1 MGKILVL
8 GRRGQLAREMAR
20 LPLNSGVELEFSGRE
35 RCDIRDTEGL
45 RRLID
50 ELEPIA
56 VVNTAAYTD
65 VDLAESE
72 EDIVFAVNA
81 TAPGAAARECAI
93 RGVPFVHLSSDFVFS
108 GSRDGAYQD
117 DAPTDPINT
126 YGRAKAR
133 GEALVQEAAGELGC
147 VLRAA
152 WLHGRYGRN
161 FAATMYRLIGRE
173 ERIGVVTDQ
182 IGNPT
187 RAADAARVSLEVMTL
202 DLAAIQAAA
211 GRLKGH
217 IERTPCR
224 HSRTLSKIT
233 GAEVWVKFENL
244 QFTAAYKER
253 GALNKLML
261 LSDAEKAKGVIAA
274 SAGNHAQGLAYHG
287 ARLGVPVTIVMPRTT
302 PFVKVQHTRDF
313 GATVVIEGETYD
325 DANAHARKLQRRAGP
340 DLRPPVRRLRHHG
353 RPGHDRP
360 GDAGRRA
367 RPGGP
372 ARADRRRRP
381 DQRRGHGG
389 QGGQARHPASSAASR
404 PCTRPSPPR
413 CAAWRPIAAGQTI
426 AEGVAVK
433 QVGEL
438 TYGVARP
445 LIDDVLLLEEPHI
458 EQAVALY
465 CNVEKTIAEGAG
477 AASLAALLAYPE
489 RFRGKKCGLILCGGN
504 IDTRLLASVLTREL
518 VRAQRLVML
527 RIVGDDRPGLLSTVA
542 SVIGDDGRQH
552 HRGGHNRLAL
562 DVPAKGAEFDITIET
577 RDAQHTQ
584 DVMNALREKGYPPRA
599 V

>member
-1 MGKILVL
+1 MTL
-8 GRRGQLAREMAR
+8 
-20 LPLNSGVELEFSGRE
+20 
-35 RCDIRDTEGL
+35 DI
-45 RRLID
+45 
-50 ELEPIA
+50 
-56 VVNTAAYTD
+56 TAIRA
-65 VDLAESE
+65 
-72 EDIVFAVNA
+72 
-81 TAPGAAARECAI
+81 AAAR
-93 RGVPFVHLSSDFVFS
+93 L
-108 GSRDGAYQD
+108 
-117 DAPTDPINT
+117 
-126 YGRAKAR
+126 
-133 GEALVQEAAGELGC
+133 AG
-147 VLRAA
+147 
-152 WLHGRYGRN
+152 
-161 FAATMYRLIGRE
+161 
-173 ERIGVVTDQ
+173 Q
-182 IGNPT
+182 
-187 RAADAARVSLEVMTL
+187 
-202 DLAAIQAAA
+202 
-211 GRLKGH
+211 

-224 HSRTLSKIT
+224 YSKTLSKIT

-287 ARLGVPVTIVMPRTT
+287 ARLGVPVTIVMPKTT

-313 GATVVIEGETYD
+313 GANVVIEGETYD
-325 DANAHARKLQRRAGP
+325 DAAAHARKLRDEQGLTFVHPFDDYDIMAGQGTIALEMLEDAP
-340 DLRPPVRRLRHHG
+340 DLEVLPV
-353 RPGHDRP
+353 PI
-360 GDAGRRA
+360 
-367 RPGGP
+367 GGGGLISGVATAAKAIKSDIHIIGCEP
-372 ARADRRRRP
+372 AMYPSFTAKM
-381 DQRRGHGG
+381 RGV
-389 QGGQARHPASSAASR
+389 AAH
-404 PCTRPSPPR
+404 CG
-413 CAAWRPIAAGQTI
+413 GQTI

-433 QVGEL
+433 TVGEL

-518 VRAQRLVML
+518 VRAQRLVSL

-542 SVIGDDGRQH
+542 SVIGGM
-552 HRGGHNRLAL
+552 GANIIEVNHNRLAL

-584 DVMNALREKGYPPRA
+584 EVMNALREHGYPPRS